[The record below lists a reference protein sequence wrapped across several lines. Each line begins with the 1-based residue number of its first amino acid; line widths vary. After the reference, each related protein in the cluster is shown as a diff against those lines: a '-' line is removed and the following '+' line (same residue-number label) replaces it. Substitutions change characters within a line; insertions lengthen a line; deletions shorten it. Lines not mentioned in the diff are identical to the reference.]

1 MSLMMWVW
9 ILAGAAGILA
19 IICVCMAIRI
29 RKQKVAIKGM
39 DELLDLQLKEW
50 WSFVQES
57 AKCIKALYGELR
69 DRCYNIDDVM
79 KRLEIDD
86 NTLIILVK
94 EEFKD
99 ERD

>member
-19 IICVCMAIRI
+19 IVCVCMAVKI
-29 RKQKVAIKGM
+29 RKQKAAIKGLN
-39 DELLDLQLKEW
+39 ELFDLQLEDW
-50 WSFVQES
+50 WSFIQDS

-79 KRLEIDD
+79 KRLEIAD
-86 NTLIILVK
+86 NTMMILVK

>member
-1 MSLMMWVW
+1 MSLMMWIW

-19 IICVCMAIRI
+19 VVCICMAVKIH
-29 RKQKVAIKGM
+29 KQKNSINGLN
-39 DELLDLQLKEW
+39 ELLAMQVDEW
-50 WSFVQES
+50 WNFIQES

-79 KRLEIDD
+79 KRLEIAD
-86 NTLIILVK
+86 NTMMILVK

-99 ERD
+99 ECD